1 MRTFIIVTND
11 FIGEYYLN
19 DNKICDDLIKY
30 FESSNRKQPGV
41 MGYETVDK
49 NLKDSTD
56 LSVNTYEVN
65 RKEHSVV
72 LEYYNQVLEVL
83 DQYVNDYP
91 ECNNYGAF
99 GVKEPF
105 IFKRYKPG
113 QGYKCWHCERAS
125 AQPVASDRHLVF
137 MTYLNDVTDAGQTE
151 FKIQKRKVDARKG
164 KTLIWPVDW
173 THTHRG
179 IVSPTQLKYIVGG
192 WFSYLDTP

>member
-1 MRTFIIVTND
+1 MRIFIIVKND

-19 DNKICDDLIKY
+19 NNEICDDLIKY

-56 LSVNTYEVN
+56 ISVNTYEVN
-65 RKEHSVV
+65 QREHSVV
-72 LEYYNQVLEVL
+72 LDYYNQVLEVL
-83 DQYVNDYP
+83 DEYINDYP

-125 AQPVASDRHLVF
+125 SQPVASDRHLVF

-151 FKIQKRKVDARKG
+151 FKIQKRKVNARKG

-179 IVSPTQLKYIVGG
+179 IVSPTQSKYIVGG

>member
-1 MRTFIIVTND
+1 MKND

-19 DNKICDDLIKY
+19 NNEICDDLIKY

-56 LSVNTYEVN
+56 ISVNTYEVN
-65 RKEHSVV
+65 QREHSVV
-72 LEYYNQVLEVL
+72 LDYYNQVLEVL
-83 DQYVNDYP
+83 DEYINDYP

-125 AQPVASDRHLVF
+125 SQPVASDRHLVF

-151 FKIQKRKVDARKG
+151 FKIQKRKVNARKG

-179 IVSPTQLKYIVGG
+179 IVSPTQSKYIVGG

>member
-1 MRTFIIVTND
+1 
-11 FIGEYYLN
+11 
-19 DNKICDDLIKY
+19 
-30 FESSNRKQPGV
+30 
-41 MGYETVDK
+41 
-49 NLKDSTD
+49 
-56 LSVNTYEVN
+56 
-65 RKEHSVV
+65 
-72 LEYYNQVLEVL
+72 
-83 DQYVNDYP
+83 
-91 ECNNYGAF
+91 
-99 GVKEPF
+99 VKEPF

-125 AQPVASDRHLVF
+125 AQSVASDRHLVF

>member
-1 MRTFIIVTND
+1 MRIFIIVKND

-19 DNKICDDLIKY
+19 NNEICDDLIKY

-56 LSVNTYEVN
+56 ISVNTYEVN
-65 RKEHSVV
+65 QREHSVV
-72 LEYYNQVLEVL
+72 LDYYNQVLEVL
-83 DQYVNDYP
+83 DEYINYYP

-125 AQPVASDRHLVF
+125 SQPVASDRHLVF

-151 FKIQKRKVDARKG
+151 FKIQKRKVNARKG

-179 IVSPTQLKYIVGG
+179 IVSPTQSKYIVGG

>member
-1 MRTFIIVTND
+1 MTND

-19 DNKICDDLIKY
+19 DSKICDDLIKY

-65 RKEHSVV
+65 QGEHSVV
-72 LEYYNQVLEVL
+72 LDYYNQVLEVL
-83 DQYVNDYP
+83 DEYINDYP

-179 IVSPTQLKYIVGG
+179 IVSLTQSKYIVGG
-192 WFSYLDTP
+192 WFSYL

>member
-1 MRTFIIVTND
+1 MRIFIIVTND

-19 DNKICDDLIKY
+19 DSKICDDLIKY

-56 LSVNTYEVN
+56 ISVNTYEVN
-65 RKEHSVV
+65 QGEHSVV
-72 LEYYNQVLEVL
+72 LDYYNQVLEVL
-83 DQYVNDYP
+83 NEYINDYP

-179 IVSPTQLKYIVGG
+179 IVSLTQSKYIVGG
-192 WFSYLDTP
+192 WFSYL